1 MISTLEALRDARILI
16 RDLDAQVRNLEAPHL
31 AAAEAV
37 SFEARADLAAACAL
51 EAELA
56 SDAAVRY
63 AEAMSA
69 RRVSLLAGHE
79 TPMPGVPAGCV
90 VQCRPVVSIAAP
102 DEIPRAL
109 CAPNKTL
116 VAAALK
122 QGAVPGARLT
132 ERFVFVFRTQDDS
145 SCAPARGKAR

>member
-1 MISTLEALRDARILI
+1 MISTLEALRDARILV
-16 RDLDAQVRNLEAPHL
+16 RDLDAQVRNIEAPHL

-37 SFEARADLAAACAL
+37 SFEARADLAAARAL

-56 SDAAVRY
+56 SDAATRY

-69 RRVSLLAGHE
+69 RRASLLAGHE

-109 CAPNKTL
+109 CAPDKTL
-116 VAAALK
+116 VAASLK

-132 ERFVFVFRTQDDS
+132 ERFVFVFRTQDDFA
-145 SCAPARGKAR
+145 CTAPGREAR